1 MKPRAAWP
9 VLAKKAKE
17 KCDEAFVAL
26 KKARDRVDQL
36 EQSRSRMELLY
47 TDYVARSKAAESRP
61 HSMSETLNFRG
72 FMQQLQSLI
81 SRVDVDLNEAKHA
94 VEVQRLVLKACEQKR
109 IQMETLVE
117 QDLKAVRDYHR
128 KREQKEM
135 DAAGV
140 TLYNLKH

>member
-17 KCDEAFVAL
+17 KCEEAQAAL
-26 KKARDRVDQL
+26 TKARDRVTHLQ
-36 EQSRSRMELLY
+36 QSRERMELLY
-47 TDYVARSKAAESRP
+47 ADYVARSKEAEKRP

-72 FMQQLQSLI
+72 FMQQLQALI
-81 SRVDVDLNEAKHA
+81 GRVNMDLNEARHA
-94 VEVQRLVLKACEQKR
+94 FEVARLALKAAEQKR

-117 QDLKAVRDYHR
+117 QDMKTVREFHR

-135 DAAGV
+135 DAAGI

>member
-17 KCDEAFVAL
+17 KCDAALADL
-26 KKARDRVDQL
+26 KKARERVAHL
-36 EQSRSRMELLY
+36 EQSRERMNVLY
-47 TDYVARSKAAESRP
+47 ADYVARSKEAESRP
-61 HSMSETLNFRG
+61 HSMAETLNFRG

-81 SRVDVDLNEAKHA
+81 SRVGIDLMDAQHA
-94 VEVQRLVLKACEQKR
+94 VEVKRLALKAAEQKR

-117 QDLKAVRDYHR
+117 QDLKAVREYHR

>member
-17 KCDEAFVAL
+17 KCDEAQSALLKCKERVAH
-26 KKARDRVDQL
+26 L
-36 EQSRSRMELLY
+36 EQSRKRMEVLY
-47 TDYVARSKAAESRP
+47 ADYVMRSKEAEKRP

-72 FMQQLQSLI
+72 FMQQLQALI
-81 SRVDVDLNEAKHA
+81 ARVDIDLQEAKHA
-94 VEVQRLVLKACEQKR
+94 SELARNKLKAAEQKR
-109 IQMETLVE
+109 IQMETLME
-117 QDLKAVRDYHR
+117 QDMKAVREFHR

-135 DAAGV
+135 DAAGI

>member
-17 KCDEAFVAL
+17 NCDEAQSAYLKAKERVA
-26 KKARDRVDQL
+26 QL
-36 EQSRSRMELLY
+36 EKSRQRMTTLY
-47 TDYVARSKAAESRP
+47 DDYVVRCKEAEKRP

-72 FMQQLQSLI
+72 FMQQLQGLV
-81 SRVDVDLNEAKHA
+81 SRVDVDIMEAKHA
-94 VEVQRLVLKACEQKR
+94 VEVARIKLKAAEQKR
-109 IQMETLVE
+109 IQMDTLVE
-117 QDLKAVRDYHR
+117 QDLKAVREYHR

-140 TLYNLKH
+140 MLYNLKH

>member
-26 KKARDRVDQL
+26 KKARERVTQL
-36 EQSRSRMELLY
+36 EQSRARMQLLY
-47 TDYVARSKAAESRP
+47 TDYVARSKEAESRP

-81 SRVDVDLNEAKHA
+81 SRVDVDLNEAMHA
-94 VEVQRLVLKACEQKR
+94 VEVKRLALKACEQKR

-128 KREQKEM
+128 IREQKEM

>member
-17 KCDEAFVAL
+17 KCDEAFAEL
-26 KKARDRVDQL
+26 KKARDRVAHL
-36 EQSRSRMELLY
+36 EQSRERMQLLY
-47 TDYVARSKAAESRP
+47 ADYVARSKEAESRP

-72 FMQQLQSLI
+72 FMQQLQSLV
-81 SRVDVDLNEAKHA
+81 SRVEIDLMEAQHA
-94 VEVQRLVLKACEQKR
+94 VEVKRLALKAAEQKR

-117 QDLKAVRDYHR
+117 QDLKAVRDFHR

>member
-26 KKARDRVDQL
+26 KKARDRVTQL
-36 EQSRSRMELLY
+36 EQSRSRMEQLY
-47 TDYVARSKAAESRP
+47 ADYVVRSKAAESRP

-81 SRVDVDLNEAKHA
+81 SRVDVDLNEAMHA
-94 VEVQRLVLKACEQKR
+94 VEVKRLALKACEQKR

-117 QDLKAVRDYHR
+117 QDLKAVQDYHR

>member
-17 KCDEAFVAL
+17 KCDEAWIEL
-26 KKARDRVDQL
+26 NKARDRVAHL
-36 EQSRSRMELLY
+36 EQSRERMRLLY
-47 TDYVARSKAAESRP
+47 EDYVRRSKDAESRP
-61 HSMSETLNFRG
+61 HSMAETLNFRG

-81 SRVDVDLNEAKHA
+81 GRVNMDLRDAQHA
-94 VEVQRLVLKACEQKR
+94 VEVKRLALKAAEQKR

>member
-17 KCDEAFVAL
+17 KCDEALAEL
-26 KKARDRVDQL
+26 KKARDRVHHL
-36 EQSRSRMELLY
+36 EQSRERMNLLY
-47 TDYVARSKAAESRP
+47 ADYVTRSKEAESRP

-81 SRVDVDLNEAKHA
+81 SRVGIDLVDAQSAVEAK
-94 VEVQRLVLKACEQKR
+94 RLALKAAELKR

-117 QDLKAVRDYHR
+117 QDLKAVRDFHR

>member
-9 VLAKKAKE
+9 VLAKEAKE
-17 KCDEAFVAL
+17 KCDEAFAEL
-26 KKARDRVDQL
+26 KKARDRVAHL
-36 EQSRSRMELLY
+36 EQSRERMQLLY
-47 TDYVARSKAAESRP
+47 ADYVARSKEAESRP

-72 FMQQLQSLI
+72 FMQQLQSLV
-81 SRVDVDLNEAKHA
+81 SRVEVDLMEAQHA
-94 VEVQRLVLKACEQKR
+94 VEVKRIALKAAEQKR

-117 QDLKAVRDYHR
+117 QDLKAVRDFHR

>member
-17 KCDEAFVAL
+17 KCEEAQTEL
-26 KKARDRVDQL
+26 RKARERVAHLQ
-36 EQSRSRMELLY
+36 QSRERMELLY
-47 TDYVARSKAAESRP
+47 TDYVVRSKEVESRP

-81 SRVDVDLNEAKHA
+81 SRVDLDLNEARHD
-94 VEVQRLVLKACEQKR
+94 VEVKRLALKTAEQKR
-109 IQMETLVE
+109 IQMDTLVE

-135 DAAGV
+135 DAAGI

>member
-1 MKPRAAWP
+1 MNPRAAWP

-17 KCDEAFVAL
+17 KCDEAFVEL
-26 KKARDRVDQL
+26 KHARERVKHL
-36 EQSRSRMELLY
+36 EQSRERMQLLLA
-47 TDYVARSKAAESRP
+47 DYVVKSKEAESRP
-61 HSMSETLNFRG
+61 HSMSETLNFRA

-81 SRVDVDLNEAKHA
+81 TRVNVDLMEAQHA
-94 VEVQRLVLKACEQKR
+94 VEVKRLALKAAEQKR
-109 IQMETLVE
+109 IQMDTLVE

-140 TLYNLKH
+140 MLYNLKH

>member
-17 KCDEAFVAL
+17 KCDEALAEL
-26 KKARDRVDQL
+26 KKARDRVAHL
-36 EQSRSRMELLY
+36 EQSRARMQMLY
-47 TDYVARSKAAESRP
+47 TDYVRRSKEAESRS
-61 HSMSETLNFRG
+61 HTMSETLNFRA
-72 FMQQLQSLI
+72 FMQQLQDLI
-81 SRVDVDLNEAKHA
+81 ARVNIDLNEAQHA
-94 VEVQRLVLKACEQKR
+94 VEVKRLALKAAEQKR

-117 QDLKAVRDYHR
+117 QDLKAVRDFHR

>member
-17 KCDEAFVAL
+17 KCDEAHSALLKCKERVAHL
-26 KKARDRVDQL
+26 Q
-36 EQSRSRMELLY
+36 QSRQRMKILY
-47 TDYVARSKAAESRP
+47 DDYVVRSKEAEKRP

-72 FMQQLQSLI
+72 FMQQLQALI
-81 SRVDVDLNEAKHA
+81 ARVDFDMQEAQHA
-94 VEVQRLVLKACEQKR
+94 VEVARLKLKAAEQKR
-109 IQMETLVE
+109 IQMETLME
-117 QDLKAVRDYHR
+117 QDLKVVREFHR

-135 DAAGV
+135 DAAGI

>member
-17 KCDEAFVAL
+17 KCEEAQAEL
-26 KKARDRVDQL
+26 TKARDRVTHLQ
-36 EQSRSRMELLY
+36 QSRERMELLY
-47 TDYVARSKAAESRP
+47 TDYVTRSKEAEKRP

-72 FMQQLQSLI
+72 FMQQLQALI
-81 SRVDVDLNEAKHA
+81 SRVNMDLNEARHA
-94 VEVQRLVLKACEQKR
+94 FEVARLALKAAEQKR

-117 QDLKAVRDYHR
+117 QDMKTVREFHR

-135 DAAGV
+135 DAAGI

>member
-17 KCDEAFVAL
+17 KCDEAFAEL
-26 KKARDRVDQL
+26 KKARDRVAHLQ
-36 EQSRSRMELLY
+36 QSRERMELLY
-47 TDYVARSKAAESRP
+47 TDYVTRSKAAESRP
-61 HSMSETLNFRG
+61 HSMAETLNFRG
-72 FMQQLQSLI
+72 FMQQLQALI
-81 SRVDVDLNEAKHA
+81 SRVNLDLMEAQHA
-94 VEVQRLVLKACEQKR
+94 VEVKRLALKEAEQKR

-140 TLYNLKH
+140 MLYNLKH

>member
-17 KCDEAFVAL
+17 KCDEAFAEL
-26 KKARDRVDQL
+26 RKARDRVTHL
-36 EQSRSRMELLY
+36 EQSRERMSLLY
-47 TDYVARSKAAESRP
+47 ADYVMRSKEAESRP

-81 SRVDVDLNEAKHA
+81 SRVDIDLKDAQQA
-94 VEVQRLVLKACEQKR
+94 VEIKRLALKAAEQKR

-117 QDLKAVRDYHR
+117 QDLKAVRDFHR

>member
-17 KCDEAFVAL
+17 KCDEAFAEL
-26 KKARDRVDQL
+26 KKARDRVTHLQ
-36 EQSRSRMELLY
+36 QSRKRMELLY
-47 TDYVARSKAAESRP
+47 DDYVTRSKAAESRP
-61 HSMSETLNFRG
+61 HSMAETLNFRG

-81 SRVDVDLNEAKHA
+81 SRVNVDLQDAQHA
-94 VEVQRLVLKACEQKR
+94 VEVKRLALQAAEQKR

-128 KREQKEM
+128 KREQKEL

-140 TLYNLKH
+140 MLYNLKH

>member
-17 KCDEAFVAL
+17 KCDEAFAEL
-26 KKARDRVDQL
+26 KKARDRVTHLQ
-36 EQSRSRMELLY
+36 QSRERMELLY
-47 TDYVARSKAAESRP
+47 ADYVTRSKEAESRP

-72 FMQQLQSLI
+72 FMQQLQALI
-81 SRVDVDLNEAKHA
+81 ARVNLDMNEAQHA
-94 VEVQRLVLKACEQKR
+94 AEVKRLVLKAAEQKR

-140 TLYNLKH
+140 TLYNLKN

>member
-17 KCDEAFVAL
+17 KCDEAFAEL
-26 KKARDRVDQL
+26 KKARDRVTQL
-36 EQSRSRMELLY
+36 EQSRERMQQLY
-47 TDYVARSKAAESRP
+47 ADYVARSKEAESRT

-72 FMQQLQSLI
+72 FMQQLQALI
-81 SRVDVDLNEAKHA
+81 ARVNMDLNEAQHE
-94 VEVQRLVLKACEQKR
+94 VEVKRLALKAAEQKR
-109 IQMETLVE
+109 IQMDTLVE
-117 QDLKAVRDYHR
+117 QDLKAVREFHR

-140 TLYNLKH
+140 MLYNLKH

>member
-17 KCDEAFVAL
+17 KCDETQIEVN
-26 KKARDRVDQL
+26 KARDRISHLV
-36 EQSRSRMELLY
+36 QSRERMQLLY
-47 TDYVARSKAAESRP
+47 DDYVTRSKAAESRP
-61 HSMSETLNFRG
+61 HSMAETLNFRG

-81 SRVDVDLNEAKHA
+81 SRVNFDLNEAKHVYEIA
-94 VEVQRLVLKACEQKR
+94 GLARKAAEQKR

-128 KREQKEM
+128 KREQKEL

-140 TLYNLKH
+140 MLYNLKH

>member
-17 KCDEAFVAL
+17 KCDEAQAL
-26 KKARDRVDQL
+26 VRAARDRVKQF
-36 EQSRSRMELLY
+36 EQSRARMVMLHQDYMVRSRE
-47 TDYVARSKAAESRP
+47 AEKKAQSMAET
-61 HSMSETLNFRG
+61 MNFRS

-81 SRVDVDLNEAKHA
+81 DRVDVDLAHAKE
-94 VEVQRLVLKACEQKR
+94 EVKLAQIKLQAAEQKR

-117 QDLKAVRDYHR
+117 QDLKAVRDYER
-128 KREQKEM
+128 KKEQREM

-140 TLYNLKH
+140 MLYNLKH

>member
-17 KCDEAFVAL
+17 KCDEALSEL
-26 KKARDRVDQL
+26 KKARDRVAHL
-36 EQSRSRMELLY
+36 EQSRERMQLLY
-47 TDYVARSKAAESRP
+47 ADYVARSKEAESRP
-61 HSMSETLNFRG
+61 HSMAETLNFRG
-72 FMQQLQSLI
+72 FMQQLQALI
-81 SRVDVDLNEAKHA
+81 SRVNLDLNEAQHE
-94 VEVQRLVLKACEQKR
+94 VEVKRLALKAAEQKR

>member
-1 MKPRAAWP
+1 MKPRAVWP

-17 KCDEAFVAL
+17 KCDEAFSEL
-26 KKARDRVDQL
+26 KKARDRVTHL
-36 EQSRSRMELLY
+36 MQSRERMELLY
-47 TDYVARSKAAESRP
+47 ADYVRRSKEAESRP
-61 HSMSETLNFRG
+61 HSMAETLNFRG

-81 SRVDVDLNEAKHA
+81 GRVNLDLMEAQHA
-94 VEVQRLVLKACEQKR
+94 VEVKRLALKAAEQKR

-117 QDLKAVRDYHR
+117 QDLKAVRDHHR